1 MILGLLPP
9 GTTTCRR
16 RNSPARR
23 WRGFVKSENFTLL
36 AIAAEKFGCR
46 PSSLVHL
53 PDPVLA
59 LDFDL
64 AAAARLLEVARAAIG
79 ADAAGAGESLEAA
92 RPAKEIAW

>member
-1 MILGLLPP
+1 
-9 GTTTCRR
+9 
-16 RNSPARR
+16 
-23 WRGFVKSENFTLL
+23 
-36 AIAAEKFGCR
+36 
-46 PSSLVHL
+46 
-53 PDPVLA
+53 VLA